1 MLGAVDIRV
10 CADEQAAAAEAGRLI
25 ALRLRDAV
33 RRRGEALL
41 AVSGGP
47 SGPRLFHEVVSHA
60 VPWER
65 VRIWQVDERVAPD
78 GHEARNANQ
87 LSIFPAAAKRF
98 PMPVTSSDLRRAAA
112 RYATGLPERFDVVH
126 LGLGADGHC
135 ASWPPGH
142 DVVASPRAVEAI
154 ELFNGYPRMTLT
166 PLVVN
171 AARAR
176 IVVTTGASKQPMVER
191 WLLRD
196 PDLPIAH
203 LRRTGTVLVLDEAAI
218 SAPTRRGVA

>member
-1 MLGAVDIRV
+1 M
-10 CADEQAAAAEAGRLI
+10 CADQRAAAAEAGRWI
-25 ALRLRDAV
+25 ARRLRDAV
-33 RRRGEALL
+33 RRRGSALL

-47 SGPRLFHEVVSHA
+47 SGPLLFEQIVAHD

-78 GHEARNANQ
+78 GHEARNALQ
-87 LSIFPAAAKRF
+87 LALFPAAAQRF
-98 PMPVTSSDLRRAAA
+98 EMPVTSEDLPKAAA
-112 RYATGLPERFDVVH
+112 RYAAGLPERLDVVH

-142 DVVASPRAVEAI
+142 HVVHSERAVEVIA
-154 ELFNGYPRMTLT
+154 EFNGYPRMTLT

-171 AARAR
+171 AARSRLVFTA
-176 IVVTTGASKQPMVER
+176 GATKRPMVER

-203 LRRTGTVLVLDEAAI
+203 LRRQGTVVVLDQAAI
-218 SAPTRRGVA
+218 GSEVRKGVA